1 MIIISFNEIIH
12 FMKEN
17 EILQEE
23 TKKQADFFKLN

>member
-17 EILQEE
+17 EKLQEE